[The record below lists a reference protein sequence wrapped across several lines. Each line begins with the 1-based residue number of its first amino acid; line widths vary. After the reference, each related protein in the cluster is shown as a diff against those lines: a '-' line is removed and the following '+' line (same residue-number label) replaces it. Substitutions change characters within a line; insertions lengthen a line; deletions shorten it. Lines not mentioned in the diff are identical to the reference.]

1 MKSDMGKVIVRLGPL
16 WSLYNSTSTPDKQ
29 LNRQVFFFLSKND
42 EVPRPVE
49 L

>member
-1 MKSDMGKVIVRLGPL
+1 MLIPELCGP
-16 WSLYNSTSTPDKQ
+16 STSTPDKQ
-29 LNRQVFFFLSKND
+29 LNRQLFFFFVFLFED

>member
-1 MKSDMGKVIVRLGPL
+1 MVIPELCGP
-16 WSLYNSTSTPDKQ
+16 STSTPDKQ
-29 LNRQVFFFLSKND
+29 LNRQVFDFLIFLLFEY

>member
-1 MKSDMGKVIVRLGPL
+1 MVIPELCSP
-16 WSLYNSTSTPDKQ
+16 STSTPDKQ
-29 LNRQVFFFLSKND
+29 LNRQVFDFFVFLFEY

>member
-1 MKSDMGKVIVRLGPL
+1 MVIPELCVP
-16 WSLYNSTSTPDKQ
+16 STSTPDKQ
-29 LNRQVFFFLSKND
+29 LNRQVFDLIFFFLSEY

>member
-1 MKSDMGKVIVRLGPL
+1 MKMSEKKPKH
-16 WSLYNSTSTPDKQ
+16 STSTPDKH
-29 LNRQVFFFLSKND
+29 LNRQVFLFYEFCNED